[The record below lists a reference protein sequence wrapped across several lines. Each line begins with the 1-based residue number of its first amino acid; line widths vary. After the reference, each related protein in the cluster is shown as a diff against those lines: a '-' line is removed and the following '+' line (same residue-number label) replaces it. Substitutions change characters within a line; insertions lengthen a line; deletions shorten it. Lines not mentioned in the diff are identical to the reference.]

1 MGVMGNV
8 QQVGYREQLRKHLL
22 QGAQCGGEDTCVG
35 QLCLCRTPGVLTGF
49 YHPVV
54 SAELPD
60 NVVGGQDYQ
69 FRKLREEQTAGGF
82 VHLGLVT
89 LPGTDMLYVRKL
101 WESITGVLSEHAM
114 LQEVGSAFNT
124 RSQAW
129 ARKCGAIVLT
139 ADSAHTTHRGPTACM
154 VRVCVCVCVLPP
166 SPFPCV

>member
-1 MGVMGNV
+1 M
-8 QQVGYREQLRKHLL
+8 E
-22 QGAQCGGEDTCVG
+22 
-35 QLCLCRTPGVLTGF
+35 
-49 YHPVV
+49 
-54 SAELPD
+54 
-60 NVVGGQDYQ
+60 
-69 FRKLREEQTAGGF
+69 GF
-82 VHLGLVT
+82 VHLALVT
-89 LPGTDMLYVRKL
+89 MPGTNVLYVRKL